1 MSRNDMVK
9 DFLNQFD
16 EVRRQIELPKFLEG
30 YHVLSCVY
38 DGLEKSCYMVTDRE
52 ADEKYLLK
60 IRKCKNDRNV
70 LGVEHQRIC
79 ELAQAFP
86 EEYKQSQYWKEGE
99 TEYLLKYYIQGMDL
113 EKYQEQNRVLSTR
126 EVLRIVIE
134 ICKATARL
142 HALTPPVLHR
152 DIKPQNLIIDCS
164 GKVHLIDFETT
175 RTYKENKAKDTVFF
189 GTEGNAAPE
198 QYGYSQTDARTDVY
212 GIGKVLEFLYQENF
226 DCQTEAGMV
235 CGKIQKII
243 KKAVAFDP
251 EHRYQTV
258 SGLQSDLERVMKKTD
273 KRYLISRLRLIGAVE
288 AVVAV
293 ILITSVFLMM
303 TELHKRSD
311 NADFANS
318 EIQDT
323 SKGKDTEE
331 DADTAEPQVD
341 TTHPEADNPGLVFDG
356 GLEEALAVMLGKEEI
371 TEADY
376 DKITKIVVYG
386 NKVYGMDTDLQRSE
400 MDICHRAYDEYGF
413 RGQIDDLSEL
423 SKMKNLKEILLYD
436 QNITDISPLKGLP
449 IEGLYLM
456 GNQIEDFSVVE
467 TMGELKILCIGDN
480 PVSVMPDLS
489 KCRHLETL
497 SIENITCDNLDFL
510 ENSTIV
516 ALYIQCLY
524 VRDSDFSVLARMPNL
539 VSLYSARNQYAFYE
553 MLPDLSMLK
562 RLALW
567 EYTENDLAVL
577 KSLPNLEA
585 FWVGGDMV
593 TSMAGVENAANL
605 EELCIDGTN
614 ITDISPVK
622 SLHKLFYLKIR
633 ENKIEDYTP
642 LFECDSLRIVSANLQ
657 QMDEINSIE
666 SNHMFQFVED

>member
-1 MSRNDMVK
+1 M
-9 DFLNQFD
+9 
-16 EVRRQIELPKFLEG
+16 
-30 YHVLSCVY
+30 
-38 DGLEKSCYMVTDRE
+38 
-52 ADEKYLLK
+52 
-60 IRKCKNDRNV
+60 
-70 LGVEHQRIC
+70 
-79 ELAQAFP
+79 
-86 EEYKQSQYWKEGE
+86 
-99 TEYLLKYYIQGMDL
+99 
-113 EKYQEQNRVLSTR
+113 LSTR

-198 QYGYSQTDARTDVY
+198 QYGYSQTDVRTDVY
-212 GIGKVLEFLYQENF
+212 GIGKVLEFLYHENF

-293 ILITSVFLMM
+293 ILITSAFLMM

-341 TTHPEADNPGLVFDG
+341 TTHPEVDNPGLVFDG

-400 MDICHRAYDEYGF
+400 MDICHRIYGEYGF

-423 SKMKNLKEILLYD
+423 SKKA
-436 QNITDISPLKGLP
+436 
-449 IEGLYLM
+449 
-456 GNQIEDFSVVE
+456 
-467 TMGELKILCIGDN
+467 CI
-480 PVSVMPDLS
+480 
-489 KCRHLETL
+489 
-497 SIENITCDNLDFL
+497 
-510 ENSTIV
+510 
-516 ALYIQCLY
+516 
-524 VRDSDFSVLARMPNL
+524 
-539 VSLYSARNQYAFYE
+539 
-553 MLPDLSMLK
+553 
-562 RLALW
+562 
-567 EYTENDLAVL
+567 
-577 KSLPNLEA
+577 
-585 FWVGGDMV
+585 
-593 TSMAGVENAANL
+593 
-605 EELCIDGTN
+605 
-614 ITDISPVK
+614 
-622 SLHKLFYLKIR
+622 
-633 ENKIEDYTP
+633 
-642 LFECDSLRIVSANLQ
+642 
-657 QMDEINSIE
+657 
-666 SNHMFQFVED
+666 